1 MDARSISQEPAS
13 QATYRQLH
21 PNTVSTESAPH
32 AASASDC
39 VTPRTTSLAE
49 AVSQFDQEAESEQLA
64 DWMRFA
70 RTLMRH
76 RDFPHALTLLRQVLW
91 KNHEHIEAIQLMA
104 TALESS
110 QRFEEAIKCRRALVK
125 LLGSVDSKL
134 DLAQLHYQLESDG
147 TAYELYQNVLATE
160 SIPELRQFDVYKNIG
175 NILVRRR
182 EFDLAEEYYNRSFSI
197 DSKSDVLLVNYGTLE
212 INRDNI
218 EAATERFRSALAIN
232 SANDKAWVGLALI
245 HRSKGDFELSWGNLE
260 RALDLNPSNRT
271 ALRLEVEWAVR
282 DGRIQSAIERMRNYL
297 IADCEDSE
305 IAFQLAKC
313 LTLVGRFDEALF
325 ECERVIA
332 FDPDQEEAF
341 RLRRVLAER
350 LLEVEK

>member
-1 MDARSISQEPAS
+1 MDARSISQEPGN
-13 QATYRQLH
+13 QAIYQNINPHGINPPL
-21 PNTVSTESAPH
+21 STPVAVV
-32 AASASDC
+32 A
-39 VTPRTTSLAE
+39 TSLAD
-49 AVSQFDQEAESEQLA
+49 AVSQFDSEAASEQIG

-76 RDFPHALTLLRQVLW
+76 RDYPHAMTLLRQVLW

-104 TALESS
+104 SALEGS

-125 LLGSVDSKL
+125 LVPTVESKL
-134 DLAQLHYQLESDG
+134 DLAQLYYQIESDE
-147 TAYELYQNVLATE
+147 TAYELYQNILATE
-160 SIPELRQFDVYKNIG
+160 SVPEQRQFDVYKNIG
-175 NILVRRR
+175 NILVRRG

-197 DSKSDVLLVNYGTLE
+197 DAKSDVLLVNYGTLE

-218 EAATERFRSALAIN
+218 DAATERFRAALEIN
-232 SANDKAWVGLALI
+232 SRNDKAWVGLALI

-271 ALRLEVEWAVR
+271 ALRLEVEWSVR
-282 DGRIQSAIERMRNYL
+282 DGRIQSAIERMKTYL
-297 IADCEDSE
+297 ETDCEDSE

-332 FDPDQEEAF
+332 FDPEQEEAF

-350 LLEVEK
+350 VLEMES